1 MAQVQLQGV
10 TKRFGNAVAVD
21 DLNLDIADHEF
32 LVLLGPSGCGK
43 TTALRMI
50 AGLDEPTS
58 GTITIGDD
66 VVNGLDP
73 SERDIAMVFQSYA
86 LYPNLTVAAN
96 IEAPLMARR
105 RDVVTGEK
113 VARPTSAQRR
123 TQVEEAAALL
133 GLSEQL
139 DKKPG
144 ELSGGQRQRV
154 ALARAMVR
162 HPRAFL
168 MDEPLSNLD
177 AKLRTQTRVELV
189 ELWRRLESTF
199 IYVTHDQVEAMTMAT
214 RVAIMSA
221 GKLQQVG
228 PPQEVYDR
236 PANLFVAEF
245 IGSPPMNILPA
256 ELSRGDSGLAIK
268 IAGSVIDVPTKEDL
282 ASGASGIT
290 IGIRPEHVEID
301 PTGDIDA
308 TVRSVELL
316 GHEQHV
322 VVAVDG
328 NDLVIRQ
335 SVAAD
340 QPAPGAQINLKF
352 ERQHLHV
359 FDSSSTQRL
368 FTLGD
373 LA

>member
-177 AKLRTQTRVELV
+177 AKLRTQPRVELV

-199 IYVTHDQVEAMTMAT
+199 LYVTHDQVEAMTMAT

-301 PTGDIDA
+301 PTGDIAA